1 MKVRKFHRM
10 CAITFSPLFLFAA
23 LSGSFLLFRKAG
35 LYSKEV
41 KETAVA
47 LHTWE
52 IVAPYVGLILALG
65 LLAVTIS
72 GIVLFFN
79 KRA

>member
-1 MKVRKFHRM
+1 MKIRKFHRM
-10 CAITFSPLFLFAA
+10 CAITFSPLFLFSA

-41 KETAVA
+41 KETAVV

-52 IVAPYVGLILALG
+52 LAAPYVGLILALG